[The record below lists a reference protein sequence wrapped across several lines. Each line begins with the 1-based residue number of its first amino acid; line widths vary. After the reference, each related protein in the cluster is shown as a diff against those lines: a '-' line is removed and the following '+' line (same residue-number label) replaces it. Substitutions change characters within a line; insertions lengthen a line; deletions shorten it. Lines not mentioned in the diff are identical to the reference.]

1 MNFLAIRVGWMKEY
15 KGITQSDYIIGGGKN
30 PEETGRGVEV
40 CNFLTH
46 TDGYVYGNVGV
57 KRDNLPGHKVELS
70 INQGESMNA

>member
-46 TDGYVYGNVGV
+46 TDGYVYGNVG
-57 KRDNLPGHKVELS
+57 
-70 INQGESMNA
+70 

>member
-57 KRDNLPGHKVELS
+57 KRDWGGLIELTS
-70 INQGESMNA
+70 PVKDIIEL